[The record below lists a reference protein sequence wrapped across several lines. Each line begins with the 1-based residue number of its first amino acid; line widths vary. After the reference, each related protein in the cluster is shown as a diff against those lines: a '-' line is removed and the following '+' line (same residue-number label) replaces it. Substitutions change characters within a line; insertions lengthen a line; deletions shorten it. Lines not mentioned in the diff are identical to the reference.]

1 MRNGA
6 ALAGIEKAV
15 EPMRHALFGS
25 LVWTR
30 CQDAQIAIELLAVGV
45 DDGAAQGVGQRQGQR
60 RFAARG
66 RTGDDE
72 DGRRAVPA

>member
-30 CQDAQIAIELLAVGV
+30 CQDAQIAIDLLAVGV
-45 DDGAAQGVGQRQGQR
+45 DDGAA
-60 RFAARG
+60 
-66 RTGDDE
+66 
-72 DGRRAVPA
+72 